1 VYSCTRTR
9 TRTTCSVH
17 CTSGSTCTSGSILHV
32 QYLFSKVLSYESTK
46 VRKYEST
53 FESTLYSTVRV
64 RVQLLSYE
72 STSVSTTCSTCINV
86 AVNVQSPLSNY
97 RRCPRPSVAA
107 ASLPPPRSRGARE
120 RFLGVHMGA
129 PTIPHERIP
138 RPFVPGLRRK

>member
-1 VYSCTRTR
+1 MKIPSYFLCVQLYTYTYS
-9 TRTTCSVH
+9 TRTTCSVLPEVRVLPEVFY
-17 CTSGSTCTSGSILHV
+17 I
-32 QYLFSKVLSYESTK
+32 FSKVLSYESTK
-46 VRKYEST
+46 VLSK
-53 FESTLYSTVRV
+53 VRCTV